1 MNSKIIENQDD
12 NNSEERF
19 AHLPFLKIN
28 LKDNISFESN
38 IKQNSNEIKYETYR
52 LLDAYGLY
60 KLKNKIKLNEF
71 MCSNLNED
79 TELSIRNKHKKFN
92 IKNII
97 HNSQKKENLNKNKDY
112 QFSSMKEKYLSL
124 IKKYKFKNIIKK
136 GIIIGD
142 SINKL
147 CLSNPNISGENK
159 IIKKTFPNKLINNNE
174 YYYIEKDINN
184 PNSKFY
190 KIEKTFY
197 ESKLSSKNIIKNLKK
212 YNDRKN
218 SKEKKI
224 KKNLNKSA
232 KSLKKFEK
240 IRLDKNKDMNKE
252 KLIKKQNK
260 INYYKL
266 FAPIKKS
273 NNGPIKKYKLS
284 KRIDSNQIWIKRS
297 TANLLIYGQSFNLME
312 DGKFFK
318 YRRNILSE
326 LPILEKEANIIKYVD
341 NSEHYNND
349 GKNIEKNNHIIN
361 GLIEN
366 NKRLYRN
373 VYRKISEIE

>member
-38 IKQNSNEIKYETYR
+38 IKQNSNEIKNETYR

>member
-38 IKQNSNEIKYETYR
+38 IKQNSNEIKNETYR

-366 NKRLYRN
+366 NKILYRN

>member
-12 NNSEERF
+12 NNSDERF

-28 LKDNISFESN
+28 LKDDISFESN
-38 IKQNSNEIKYETYR
+38 IKQNSNEIKNETYR

-60 KLKNKIKLNEF
+60 KLNNKIKLNEF
-71 MCSNLNED
+71 MRSNINEYS
-79 TELSIRNKHKKFN
+79 ELSIRNKYKKFN

-136 GIIIGD
+136 GILIDD
-142 SINKL
+142 SRNKL
-147 CLSNPNISGENK
+147 SLSNPNISGENK

-197 ESKLSSKNIIKNLKK
+197 ESKLSSKNIIKNIKK

-252 KLIKKQNK
+252 KIIKKQNK

-273 NNGPIKKYKLS
+273 NNGPLKKYKLS

-297 TANLLIYGQSFNLME
+297 TANLLLYGQTFNLME

-326 LPILEKEANIIKYVD
+326 LPILEKEANIIKYID

-349 GKNIEKNNHIIN
+349 GKNIEKNNQIIN

>member
-38 IKQNSNEIKYETYR
+38 IKQNSNEIKNETYR

-79 TELSIRNKHKKFN
+79 TELSIRNEHKKFN